1 MEMNM
6 AFRKLF
12 QGERVELVPLTAE
25 DRDLMANWSADSEY
39 YRNLDDDPVR
49 PMNAAHYEDWI
60 GGATKQ
66 HAEYQGFA
74 IVAKPE
80 GTRIGFIALFDIK
93 YPNAS
98 AMFAVGIGDPAYR
111 GKGYGREALGLM
123 LDYAF
128 DELGMYRVGLRV
140 MAYNTNAI
148 KAYESIGFV
157 REGSQRGAS
166 WREGQRY
173 DIHFYGILR
182 DEWIA
187 KRG

>member
-1 MEMNM
+1 M

-12 QGERVELVPLTAE
+12 QGERVELVPSLPD
-25 DRDLMANWSADSEY
+25 DRELMAKWSADSDY
-39 YRNLDDDPVR
+39 YRNLDDDPIR
-49 PMNAAHYEDWI
+49 PMNAGYFEEWI
-60 GGATKQ
+60 GHPTKQ
-66 HAEYQGFA
+66 HGEHQTFM

-80 GTRIGFIALFDIK
+80 NARIGFLGVFDIK

-98 AMFAVGIGDPAYR
+98 AMFAIGIGDPAYR

-140 MAYNTNAI
+140 MAYNTHAI

-157 REGSQRGAS
+157 REGAQRGAS

-187 KRG
+187 KRS